1 MNRSME
7 DCLTKL
13 HAEMFAKIG
22 CINIKS
28 MVGYSTIM
36 FSIHSISNY
45 KSVLAFLDLQFL
57 LFTWDICYVYLE
69 MSKQNTTWDRGSSLQ
84 HCSKFH
90 VNRLIWTAPRNSA
103 TKQFCQ
109 LWDSLGMIILAWNG
123 IENASCGGEC
133 KSCILLHFIRPCAMA
148 GYLASYYDVDRQKVG
163 EGIVTSDEQI
173 AYLFHVVQEYVR
185 WACGSNNVKYFFCL
199 SLTSTSANYI
209 ASTNCYHC
217 GRP

>member
-1 MNRSME
+1 
-7 DCLTKL
+7 
-13 HAEMFAKIG
+13 
-22 CINIKS
+22 

-45 KSVLAFLDLQFL
+45 KSVLAFLDLQFF

-69 MSKQNTTWDRGSSLQ
+69 MSKQTTIWDRGSSLQ

-148 GYLASYYDVDRQKVG
+148 GYLASYYDVD
-163 EGIVTSDEQI
+163 EQI

-185 WACGSNNVKYFFCL
+185 WACGSNNVKYFF
-199 SLTSTSANYI
+199 SYVSPPRQLTI
-209 ASTNCYHC
+209 
-217 GRP
+217 